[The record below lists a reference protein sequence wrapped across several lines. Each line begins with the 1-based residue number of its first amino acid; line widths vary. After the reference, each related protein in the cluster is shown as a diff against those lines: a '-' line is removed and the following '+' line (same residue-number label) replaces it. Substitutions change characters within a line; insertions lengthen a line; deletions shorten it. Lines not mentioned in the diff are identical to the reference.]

1 MGRLSQRQ
9 AIAYITLKIIYSKL
23 KEVGYKE
30 KVFYSEGGEAMK
42 QLPRDV
48 VDALSLETLKVR
60 LGETLSDLM

>member
-48 VDALSLETLKVR
+48 VYALSLETLKVR
-60 LGETLSDLM
+60 LVETLSDLM